1 MQQDSAPALST
12 LHVAQA
18 AQYLGRLS
26 PFKGAPV
33 DLGALTTV
41 VFTGNPP
48 SPNSTGKQTTYLRV
62 GL

>member
-1 MQQDSAPALST
+1 MQQNSALASST
-12 LHVAQA
+12 MHVAQA
-18 AQYLGRLS
+18 AQYLGRFF

-48 SPNSTGKQTTYLRV
+48 SPNSTGKQKTYLTA